1 MKKIKQIIAI
11 GLLSS
16 VLFTNIPITTAEWV
30 HTYRKL
36 IHKPFWLFNAQDK
49 NKNKN
54 EQLCDQGYIF
64 DILDENWNKIEE
76 YIPEWCKKEI
86 FEEESLEEDFPL
98 QEEILETDDFLDDLF
113 LDMWNGN
120 SEPDDFFEE
129 EENLEQ
135 YSNEDTNPEASWDD
149 EMDDLLK
156 SLFWK
161 TINKRLNISKINNDL
176 NLWAKNLVSTIKN
189 FSSNKLEFNLWAIT
203 VNLLKY
209 QPEYNSKITSLVS
222 RVDKEFRVDS
232 IKNDFAK
239 NISTLSYS
247 LSTYIDIKNT
257 SETKEVFRKKLIN
270 DLKTLKK
277 KYKILKRKDMIVA
290 KTLEKRDE
298 L

>member
-1 MKKIKQIIAI
+1 MKKIKQIIAT

-16 VLFTNIPITTAEWV
+16 VLFTNIPLTTAEWV
-30 HTYRKL
+30 HTNRKL

-49 NKNKN
+49 NRNKN
-54 EQLCDQGYIF
+54 EQLCDQGYTF

-86 FEEESLEEDFPL
+86 FEEELPI
-98 QEEILETDDFLDDLF
+98 QEETPETDDFLNNLF
-113 LDMWNGN
+113 LDIWDENN
-120 SEPDDFFEE
+120 EVVEPDNSLENEILEPNNSLEE
-129 EENLEQ
+129 EKIEPD
-135 YSNEDTNPEASWDD
+135 SNKDN

-156 SLFWK
+156 NLFWK
-161 TINKRLNISKINNDL
+161 TINKRLDISKVNNDL

-209 QPEYNSKITSLVS
+209 QPEYNSKITSLLS

-247 LSTYIDIKNT
+247 LSTYTDTKNT
-257 SETKEVFRKKLIN
+257 PETREVFRKKLIN

-290 KTLEKRDE
+290 KTLEKRGE